1 MDEELE
7 KQMQNE
13 LDENAAIYNGLQDQM
28 NEQIE
33 QQKDALEQYK
43 EDQTKIQ
50 QEQTDFTIQQIE
62 QQKEQAKKD
71 YQKEQSGAYVDWQK
85 QSNRYG
91 VNAEKM
97 AGNGL
102 AGTGFSES
110 SQVQMWNTYQ
120 MRVATAK
127 ESLNRTMETFNN
139 AITEARLQ
147 NNAAL
152 AQLAWEVLQKQ
163 LALQMDAF
171 QFNTNLIMEQQT
183 VNRGIED
190 KYYNRNLAE
199 RDFNLG
205 QQNEKYDRL
214 VTLITNTGYEP
225 TDEELEAAGM
235 TRSEYE
241 AYKKLYTDGQNSG
254 GSYSGGGSGGGD
266 KTIFDLFEVDK
277 DSVLAL
283 GMGELTNDDLA
294 RLISEGKVNYRI
306 ENGKIFFDPL
316 KVTETLADYNIDP
329 KSVAKLGM
337 GQLTVD
343 QLWELVESG
352 EIGFYEK
359 DGITY
364 FYKTVQE
371 KKGSML

>member
-7 KQMQNE
+7 QQKQNE
-13 LDENAAIYNGLQDQM
+13 LDENAALYGDLQDQM
-28 NEQIE
+28 NEQID
-33 QQKDALEQYK
+33 QQNDALEQYK
-43 EDQTKIQ
+43 EEQSKIQ

-62 QQKEQAKKD
+62 QQKEQARND
-71 YQKEQSGAYVDWQK
+71 YQKEQSASYVDWQK

-91 VNAEKM
+91 VNAERM

-102 AGTGFSES
+102 AGTGYSES

-127 ESLNRTMETFNN
+127 ESLARTMETFNN
-139 AITEARLQ
+139 AITEAMLQ

-171 QFNTNLIMEQQT
+171 QYNANLILEQQT
-183 VNRGIED
+183 IQRDIED
-190 KYYNRNLAE
+190 KYYNRSLAE

-205 QQNEKYDRL
+205 QQNEKYERL
-214 VTLITNTGYEP
+214 VALITNTGYEP

-254 GSYSGGGSGGGD
+254 GTYTGSND
-266 KTIFDLFEVDK
+266 N
-277 DSVLAL
+277 VLS
-283 GMGELTNDDLA
+283 T
-294 RLISEGKVNYRI
+294 
-306 ENGKIFFDPL
+306 
-316 KVTETLADYNIDP
+316 
-329 KSVAKLGM
+329 
-337 GQLTVD
+337 
-343 QLWELVESG
+343 
-352 EIGFYEK
+352 
-359 DGITY
+359 
-364 FYKTVQE
+364 TVQNYWNLIILITMF
-371 KKGSML
+371 SINLVLMHQQCF